1 MYIIFIFTFFWLSI
15 ICKYASLSDCIM
27 SQENSYV
34 KLNNNIR
41 PKGSKTNKVIAN
53 TPVTSSVIAHT
64 NKTII
69 PNYVTMSIYSP
80 NYVNLTTYLRYRN
93 RKKTIIFKPKPRAG
107 VANNLRSIRGLMMI
121 AMANNANFCIKYPDF
136 FTIMEDSFGFLSCL
150 SNLNTIQWNHDYAV
164 NWAKK
169 SECNFQISHSL
180 EIQTSDDL
188 SSPFH
193 KCRNFFNVI
202 KDNTHTEKSRSLYQ
216 YLSNYI
222 FKPKKYI
229 VDYAEEVLA
238 KMKGIKVG
246 VQLRFGGK
254 TAASQEQVQFLDPN
268 HINYYI
274 NQILNV
280 TSKIN
285 TRYTL
290 FLSTDSPSMKKY
302 LSPLNVTIVT
312 AEKYSVGHTNR
323 YKLEFLQRA
332 ITDIYILS
340 RCDIYL
346 HSQGSSYGSF
356 ASAISVAKAD
366 YIIQRKQSFVCCHT
380 QWHYTRDS

>member
-1 MYIIFIFTFFWLSI
+1 MSFFLLFTTFWLSI
-15 ICKYASLSDCIM
+15 LCKYASLSSCIL
-27 SQENSYV
+27 SQDNYHV
-34 KLNNNIR
+34 KLNNQINLNI
-41 PKGSKTNKVIAN
+41 SKTNKVISN
-53 TPVTSSVIAHT
+53 KPSTSSVITHT
-64 NKTII
+64 NKTKN
-69 PNYVTMSIYSP
+69 PNYTTMSLYSP
-80 NYVNLTTYLRYRN
+80 VYVNLTTYLRYKN
-93 RKKTIIFKPKPRAG
+93 RKKTFIFKPKPRAG

-121 AMANNANFCIKYPDF
+121 SMANNANFCIKYPDF
-136 FTIMEDSFGFLSCL
+136 FTIMEDSFGFLSCPKY
-150 SNLNTIQWNHDYAV
+150 LNTIQWKHDRAV
-164 NWAKK
+164 NWAKS
-169 SECNFQISHSL
+169 SECSFLIPHSL

-188 SSPFH
+188 SYPFH
-193 KCRNFFNVI
+193 KCSNFFHEI
-202 KDNTHTEKSRSLYQ
+202 KANTHTDKSGLLYH

-238 KMKGIKVG
+238 KMQGIKVG

-254 TAASQEQVQFLDPN
+254 IAASQEKEQFLNPN

-290 FLSTDSPSMKKY
+290 FLSTDSPSIKKF
-302 LSPLNVTIVT
+302 LSPLNATIVT

-366 YIIQRKQSFVCCHT
+366 YIIQKKQSRVCCIIQRHMT
-380 QWHYTRDS
+380 